1 MTRAPHVDNGDLS
14 RSLHRLWPRL
24 PAQIQGTT
32 GRKPPD
38 ATENNANRS
47 KNDKKHIEFAP
58 KSPETSAR
66 AGRAKAISLLRS
78 P

>member
-1 MTRAPHVDNGDLS
+1 MTRAPHVDNSDLS
-14 RSLHRLWPRL
+14 RSLHRLWFRSPT
-24 PAQIQGTT
+24 QIQGTT

-38 ATENNANRS
+38 AAENNANRS
-47 KNDKKHIEFAP
+47 KSRKTHIEFAP

-66 AGRAKAISLLRS
+66 AGRAKAIPLLKS